1 MNNKEWTVIKE
12 KQIRC
17 KVKFVTIGK
26 DKIIVMLLFPNGK
39 TGISHIETQGF
50 VENLTWIDKTAEESY
65 ADVSVQM
72 LEKINE
78 NKIYYEP
85 NTRTPNGSSCVGI
98 VYHKKECLK
107 KIVNKDKE
115 YKINIKINNLYL
127 KENAL

>member
-26 DKIIVMLLFPNGK
+26 NKIIVMLLFPNGK

-72 LEKINE
+72 LEKNM
-78 NKIYYEP
+78 KIDTYFEP
-85 NTRTPNGSSCVGI
+85 NPTKPDGTTTHGV
-98 VYHKKECLK
+98 VYLKKECIQ
-107 KIVNKDKE
+107 KIYNENKE